1 MIISARRIPKYLHG
15 MKFPIN
21 VLSEKSKHVA
31 FVVMNRQ
38 ELLALCD
45 VEAVTANGTWN
56 RIKELRV
63 NRPMQE
69 IESLRMKL
77 RAVIPVAEDSRT
89 VQRDTKAYMTYLP
102 HMRRSRAYSPESRE
116 REQ

>member
-1 MIISARRIPKYLHG
+1 MIISARSIPKYLHG
-15 MKFPIN
+15 MRFPVD

-31 FVVMNRQ
+31 FVLMNRE

-45 VEAVTANGTWN
+45 VEAVTASGTYN
-56 RIKELRV
+56 KIKFLRV

-77 RAVIPVAEDSRT
+77 VAVIPVAEDSRT
-89 VQRDTKAYMTYLP
+89 VQRDHNTYLP
-102 HMRRSRAYSPESRE
+102 HMRRSRAYSPESKQRE
-116 REQ
+116 K

>member
-1 MIISARRIPKYLHG
+1 MIISAKSIPKYLHG
-15 MKFPIN
+15 MKFPVN

-31 FVVMNRQ
+31 FVLMNRE

-56 RIKELRV
+56 KIKYLRV
-63 NRPMQE
+63 NRPMRE

-77 RAVIPVAEDSRT
+77 VAVVPIAEDSRT
-89 VQRDTKAYMTYLP
+89 VQRDSKGHQSYVP
-102 HMRRSRAYSPESRE
+102 HMRRARAYSPKSKEE
-116 REQ
+116 EK